1 MTKTLLKP
9 ALAKFALAA
18 GAISLSFAPVAA
30 NAGTRAGDNAPV
42 YSSANSSTQSQ
53 PGIGRAAEGE
63 QLGAG
68 APVYFILAA
77 ILGTWATVFIA
88 KSSDVL
94 FDDEEED
101 DGFQSAGV

>member
-1 MTKTLLKP
+1 MTKTPFKS
-9 ALAKFALAA
+9 ALAKLALAA

-30 NAGTRAGDNAPV
+30 SAGTRAGDNAPV
-42 YSSANSSTQSQ
+42 YSSSYSSAQSQ
-53 PGIGRAAEGE
+53 PGIGRSAEGE
-63 QLGAG
+63 QVGAS

-77 ILGTWATVFIA
+77 ILGTWATVFVA

-94 FDDEEED
+94 FDDDEED

>member
-42 YSSANSSTQSQ
+42 YSSTQSQ